1 MAARVGGRWIRAVR
15 INVCATQGHATWRV
29 GGLLERLDVAGADP
43 REEGGGG
50 ARRVGARSRE
60 SALNRPDMPGGL
72 NEARR
77 HRFNRL
83 DENEKE
89 IVA

>member
-1 MAARVGGRWIRAVR
+1 MYAPRK
-15 INVCATQGHATWRV
+15 ATLHGECVA
-29 GGLLERLDVAGADP
+29 LRLDVAGADP